1 MFGGWLTTFG
11 ALKRVSHCAILT
23 FGLETQVN
31 SIMFKFAIDSSNLFE
46 GDDHKAS
53 RVAGHDLLGYNCFVA
68 AGIEEI
74 NTPLVCLLDYR
85 GFRLVAMS
93 LLPIG
98 RDTLV
103 YGSDDAGARIKTD
116 SIVHDILLKC
126 SQWMNTAPHDVVE
139 MKTLHKKRLATV
151 RLLPSFR
158 PFCAI
163 FMLKN

>member
-1 MFGGWLTTFG
+1 
-11 ALKRVSHCAILT
+11 
-23 FGLETQVN
+23 
-31 SIMFKFAIDSSNLFE
+31 MFKFAIDSSNLFE

-68 AGIEEI
+68 SGVEEL

-103 YGSDDAGARIKTD
+103 YGSDDAGVRIKTD
-116 SIVHDILLKC
+116 EAVHETLLKA
-126 SQWMNTAPHDVVE
+126 SNWMNTAEHEVVE
-139 MKTLHKKRLATV
+139 LRTLHKRRLATV
-151 RLLPSFR
+151 RFLPPPP
-158 PFCAI
+158 PF
-163 FMLKN
+163 